1 MALSDQSWFTAKII
15 SSSLKRQEKN
25 LSFTFHSV
33 KIDQGREGSGATEQ
47 PIPETISSIAI
58 S

>member
-25 LSFTFHSV
+25 LPFTFHSV
-33 KIDQGREGSGATEQ
+33 KIDQGREGSGA
-47 PIPETISSIAI
+47 IPETISSILI